1 MEIILKQDIPGLGFA
16 NDLIEVKNGYARN
29 YLIPQGMAIMATESN
44 KKVREED
51 LKQRAFKAE
60 KEQKEAKEFAQ
71 KLENIKVNIGA
82 KAGTTG
88 KIFGSVNNLQ
98 IADAI
103 KEQHGIEV
111 DRKKILVKGES
122 VKELGT
128 YKAKIIL
135 HKEVTV
141 EIDFEV
147 IAE

>member
-16 NDLIEVKNGYARN
+16 NDLIDVKNGYARN
-29 YLIPQGMAIMATESN
+29 YLIPKGLAVMATEPN
-44 KKVREED
+44 KKVREEN
-51 LKQRAFKAE
+51 LKQKAFKAE
-60 KEQKEAKEFAQ
+60 KEQKEAEEFAQ
-71 KLENIKVNIGA
+71 KLENLKVNIGA
-82 KAGTTG
+82 KAGTSG

-122 VKELGT
+122 VKELGN
-128 YKAKIIL
+128 YKAKIVL
-135 HKEVTV
+135 HKEVSV

-147 IAE
+147 VAE